1 MKKVYLVIVAILTVI
16 LAVGCTSNNVSDN
29 NTEANTTE
37 KYTNN
42 DYIVEA
48 DWLNDNLNKEDIL
61 VLDTRS
67 EEEYKKGHIPGAV
80 NVSWTQFA
88 DMSGKPGD
96 KGWGVVLKP
105 EKLSEKLS
113 EVGIDDKK
121 TIVAYSDNKNGWGE
135 DGRIVWMLRMAN
147 LENTKMLNGGWQYWN
162 VKGYDVSKEEPTIN
176 KTDFKVESFD
186 KSLNADTDWINDNLG
201 KIKIVDSRD
210 SSEYDGAVKYGEKR
224 GGHLPG
230 SINIVYTDLF
240 KEDGRIKSQEN
251 LEKIF
256 ESAGIDK
263 DDTVVSYCTGGIR
276 SAYITMVFKMTGY
289 ENSMNYDASFY
300 EWAGDES
307 LPLEK

>member
-1 MKKVYLVIVAILTVI
+1 MKKIYLIVVAILTVI
-16 LAVGCTSNNVSDN
+16 LATGCTNNETN
-29 NTEANTTE
+29 NTDTNTTE

-48 DWLNDNLNKEDIL
+48 DWLKDNLSKDDVLI
-61 VLDTRS
+61 LDTRS
-67 EEEYKKGHIPGAV
+67 EDEYKKGHVPGAI

-88 DMSGKPGD
+88 NMSGKPGD
-96 KGWGVVLKP
+96 KGWGVVLES

-135 DGRIVWMLRMAN
+135 DGRIVWMLRMAK

-162 VKGYDVSKEEPTIN
+162 VKGYDVSKEDPNIV
-176 KTDFKVESFD
+176 KSDFKIQSFD
-186 KSLNADTDWINDNLG
+186 KSLNAETDWIDANLE
-201 KIKIVDSRD
+201 KVKIVDSRD

-230 SINIVYTDLF
+230 AINVVYTDLF
-240 KEDGRIKSQEN
+240 KEDGRIKSQED
-251 LEKIF
+251 LEKMF
-256 ESAGIDK
+256 ELAGINK

-276 SAYITMVFKMTGY
+276 SAYITMIFKMAGY
-289 ENSMNYDASFY
+289 KNSMNYDASFY

-307 LPLEK
+307 LELEK